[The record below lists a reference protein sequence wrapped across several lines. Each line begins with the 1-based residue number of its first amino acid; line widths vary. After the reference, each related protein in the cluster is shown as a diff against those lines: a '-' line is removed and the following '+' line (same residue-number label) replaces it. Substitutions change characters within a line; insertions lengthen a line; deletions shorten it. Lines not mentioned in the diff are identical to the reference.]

1 MDTLGGGLKVMGVI
15 RSMQKR
21 LEKYD
26 LVLVNELD
34 DVVRCAKA
42 IMEHPTAN
50 HNERLAAGKLLAT
63 IAGNGD
69 KIASQLADYER
80 VDEGKATDR
89 TEVTVYEVEFDDA
102 G

>member
-1 MDTLGGGLKVMGVI
+1 MGVI

-34 DVVRCAKA
+34 DVVRCAKT

-63 IAGNGD
+63 IAANGD

-80 VDEGKATDR
+80 VDEGKATAKQTIDI
-89 TEVTVYEVEFDDA
+89 EIVFDDA